1 MPEYASGNAVRYVP
15 APHCAIESIA
25 MSAAISRKT
34 LLAYGSLGFPIAVL
48 GYPMTLFLHPYY
60 AGELGLG
67 LAAISTVLLVSRM
80 VDFVTDPLMGWISDR
95 TRSRLGRRKP
105 YLLIG
110 LPVMM
115 LGIWKLF
122 MPEPPVDIWYMLLWN
137 TVVYLGWTIVVLPYG
152 AWGAELSENYITRA
166 SITATRQVYTIAGLI
181 GASIVIWIYQEWLGR
196 SDPGEVLSGIAST
209 LLVLL
214 PVSIGV
220 LLLLVPERQVAT
232 PSRQRAWWRE
242 LSSMLRIGPFR
253 RMVYVALAIVIG
265 EASRHAVLVFFME
278 DVLQAG
284 DRIGRTFILYYLMGV
299 AAIPLWQ
306 YLARRYGKH
315 RSLAI
320 AMTHS
325 ALMVLA
331 TAFLGAGDYNTF
343 LVFYVLK
350 GASFGA
356 FAYLPLAILA
366 DVVDVDTAVTRQKR
380 AGMYF
385 AVFGAIDKIGIAA
398 GMFIALQVLNL
409 TGYDPQVD
417 PNAAGLWMIRLEYA
431 VIPTFFFLLASFLV
445 WNYPLTS
452 ERHARLLAALERRE
466 ARLAHL
472 RPSRGDG
479 WG

>member
-1 MPEYASGNAVRYVP
+1 M
-15 APHCAIESIA
+15 
-25 MSAAISRKT
+25 
-34 LLAYGSLGFPIAVL
+34 LAYGSLGFPIAVL
-48 GYPMTLFLHPYY
+48 SYPMTLFLHPHY

-80 VDFVTDPLMGWISDR
+80 TDFVTDPLMGWISDHTR
-95 TRSRLGRRKP
+95 TRFGRRKP

-115 LGIWKLF
+115 LGVWRLF

-137 TVVYLGWTIVVLPYG
+137 MVVYLGWTIVVLPYN
-152 AWGAELSENYITRA
+152 AWGAELSNNYMVRA
-166 SITATRQVYTIAGLI
+166 SVTATRQVYVIAGLI
-181 GASIVIWIYQEWLGR
+181 GASVVIWIYQEWLDR
-196 SDPGEVLSGIAST
+196 ADPGEVLTGIGWTILVMLPASVG
-209 LLVLL
+209 L
-214 PVSIGV
+214 
-220 LLLLVPERQVAT
+220 LLLLVPEKPVPT
-232 PSRQRAWWRE
+232 PARQRAWWYE
-242 LSSMLRIGPFR
+242 LTSMLKIGPFR
-253 RMVYVALAIVIG
+253 RMAYVALAIVIG

-284 DRIGRTFILYYLMGV
+284 DRIGRTFILYYVMGV
-299 AAIPLWQ
+299 ATIPLWQ
-306 YLARRYGKH
+306 HLARRYGKH

-320 AMTHS
+320 AMTNS

-343 LVFYVLK
+343 LIFYVLK

-380 AGMYF
+380 AGLYF

-409 TGYDPQVD
+409 TGYNPQLE
-417 PNAAGLWMIRLEYA
+417 PSAAGLWMIRLEYA
-431 VIPTFFFLLASFLV
+431 VIPTFFFLLASVLV

-452 ERHARLLAALERRE
+452 DRHARLLAALGRRE
-466 ARLAHL
+466 TRAALGVGSMMASARSAH
-472 RPSRGDG
+472 GAG
-479 WG
+479 

>member
-1 MPEYASGNAVRYVP
+1 M
-15 APHCAIESIA
+15 
-25 MSAAISRKT
+25 
-34 LLAYGSLGFPIAVL
+34 LAYGSLGFPIAVL
-48 GYPMTLFLHPYY
+48 SYPMTLFLHPHY

-80 VDFVTDPLMGWISDR
+80 TDFVTDPLMGWISDR
-95 TRSRLGRRKP
+95 TRTGFGRRKP

-115 LGIWKLF
+115 LGVWRLF

-137 TVVYLGWTIVVLPYG
+137 MVVYLGWTIVVLPYN
-152 AWGAELSENYITRA
+152 AWGAELSNNYMVRA
-166 SITATRQVYTIAGLI
+166 SVTAIRQVYVIAGLI
-181 GASIVIWIYQEWLGR
+181 GASVVIWIYQEWLDR
-196 SDPGEVLSGIAST
+196 SDPGEVLTGIGWT
-209 LLVLL
+209 ILVML
-214 PVSIGV
+214 PVSVGL
-220 LLLLVPERQVAT
+220 LLLLVPEKAVPT
-232 PSRQRAWWRE
+232 PARQRAWWRE
-242 LSSMLRIGPFR
+242 LSSMLKIGPFR
-253 RMVYVALAIVIG
+253 RMAYVALAIVIG

-278 DVLQAG
+278 DVLGAG

-299 AAIPLWQ
+299 ATIPLWQ
-306 YLARRYGKH
+306 HLARRYGKH

-320 AMTHS
+320 AMTNS

-343 LVFYVLK
+343 LIFYVLK

-380 AGMYF
+380 AGLYF
-385 AVFGAIDKIGIAA
+385 AVFGAIDKIGLAA

-409 TGYDPQVD
+409 TGYNPQLE
-417 PNAAGLWMIRLEYA
+417 PSAAGLWMIRLEYA

-452 ERHARLLAALERRE
+452 DRHARLLAALERRE
-466 ARLAHL
+466 ARAAVQVGSTMASARNAH
-472 RPSRGDG
+472 GAG
-479 WG
+479 

>member
-1 MPEYASGNAVRYVP
+1 
-15 APHCAIESIA
+15 
-25 MSAAISRKT
+25 MSTAISRKT

-48 GYPMTLFLHPYY
+48 GYPMTLFLHPHY

-80 VDFVTDPLMGWISDR
+80 VDFVTDPLMGWISDHTR
-95 TRSRLGRRKP
+95 TRFGRRKP

-152 AWGAELSENYITRA
+152 AWGAELSENYLTRA

-181 GASIVIWIYQEWLGR
+181 GASVVIWFYQERLGR
-196 SDPGEVLSGIAST
+196 SDPGEVLSGIAWT

-220 LLLLVPERQVAT
+220 LLLLIPEREVPA
-232 PSRQRAWWRE
+232 PPRQRAWWRE

-380 AGMYF
+380 AGLYF
-385 AVFGAIDKIGIAA
+385 AVFGAIDKVGIAA

-466 ARLAHL
+466 ARAAQ
-472 RPSRGDG
+472 PGSTTA
-479 WG
+479 

>member
-1 MPEYASGNAVRYVP
+1 
-15 APHCAIESIA
+15 
-25 MSAAISRKT
+25 MSTTVGRGT

-48 GYPMTLFLHPYY
+48 SYPMTLFLHPHY

-80 VDFVTDPLMGWISDR
+80 TDFVTDPLMGWISDR
-95 TRSRLGRRKP
+95 TRSRFGRRKP
-105 YLLIG
+105 YLAVG
-110 LPVMM
+110 LPVML
-115 LGIWKLF
+115 LGIWRLF

-137 TVVYLGWTIVVLPYG
+137 TVVYLGWTIMVLPYN
-152 AWGAELSENYITRA
+152 AWGAELSENYMVRA
-166 SITATRQVYTIAGLI
+166 RITAIRQVYVIAGLI
-181 GASIVIWIYQEWLGR
+181 GASVVIWVYQEWLDR
-196 SDPGEVLSGIAST
+196 ADPGEVLTGIAWT
-209 LLVLL
+209 LLAML
-214 PVSIGV
+214 PVSVGL
-220 LLLLVPERQVAT
+220 LLLLVPERAVDASPRQRA
-232 PSRQRAWWRE
+232 SRQRVWWRE
-242 LSSMLRIGPFR
+242 LSSMLKIGPFR

-306 YLARRYGKH
+306 HLARRYGKH
-315 RSLAI
+315 RALAV

-331 TAFLGAGDYNTF
+331 TAFLGAGDYTTF

-431 VIPTFFFLLASFLV
+431 VIPTFFFLMASLLV

-452 ERHARLLAALERRE
+452 ERHARLVAALERRE
-466 ARLAHL
+466 AREAQG
-472 RPSRGDG
+472 RPRAAPSG
-479 WG
+479 

>member
-1 MPEYASGNAVRYVP
+1 M
-15 APHCAIESIA
+15 
-25 MSAAISRKT
+25 
-34 LLAYGSLGFPIAVL
+34 LAYGSLGFPIAVL
-48 GYPMTLFLHPYY
+48 SYPMTLFLHPHY

-80 VDFVTDPLMGWISDR
+80 TDFVTDPLMGWISDR
-95 TRSRLGRRKP
+95 TRTGFGRRKP

-115 LGIWKLF
+115 LGVWRLF

-137 TVVYLGWTIVVLPYG
+137 MVVYLGWTIVVLPYN
-152 AWGAELSENYITRA
+152 AWGAELSNNYMVRA
-166 SITATRQVYTIAGLI
+166 SVTATRQVYVIAGLI
-181 GASIVIWIYQEWLGR
+181 GASVVIWIYQEWLDR
-196 SDPGEVLSGIAST
+196 ADPGEVLTGIGWTILVMLPAS
-209 LLVLL
+209 V
-214 PVSIGV
+214 G
-220 LLLLVPERQVAT
+220 LLLLMVPEKAVPT
-232 PSRQRAWWRE
+232 PARQRAWWCE
-242 LSSMLRIGPFR
+242 LSSMLKIGPFR
-253 RMVYVALAIVIG
+253 RMAYVALAIVIG

-278 DVLQAG
+278 DVLEAG
-284 DRIGRTFILYYLMGV
+284 DRIGRTFILYYVMGV
-299 AAIPLWQ
+299 ATIPLWQ
-306 YLARRYGKH
+306 HLARRYGKH

-320 AMTHS
+320 AMTNS

-343 LVFYVLK
+343 LIFYVLK

-380 AGMYF
+380 AGLYF

-409 TGYDPQVD
+409 TGYNPQLE
-417 PNAAGLWMIRLEYA
+417 PSAAGLWMIRLEYA

-452 ERHARLLAALERRE
+452 DRHARLLAALERRE
-466 ARLAHL
+466 TRAAVQVGSMMASARNA
-472 RPSRGDG
+472 PGAG
-479 WG
+479 

>member
-1 MPEYASGNAVRYVP
+1 M
-15 APHCAIESIA
+15 
-25 MSAAISRKT
+25 
-34 LLAYGSLGFPIAVL
+34 LAYGSLGFPIAVL
-48 GYPMTLFLHPYY
+48 SYPMTLFLHPHY

-80 VDFVTDPLMGWISDR
+80 TDFVTDPLMGWISDR
-95 TRSRLGRRKP
+95 TRTGFGRRKP

-115 LGIWKLF
+115 LGVWRLF

-137 TVVYLGWTIVVLPYG
+137 MVVYLGWTIVVLPYN
-152 AWGAELSENYITRA
+152 AWGAELSNNYMVRA
-166 SITATRQVYTIAGLI
+166 SVTAIRQVYVIAGLI
-181 GASIVIWIYQEWLGR
+181 GASVVIWIYQEWLDR
-196 SDPGEVLSGIAST
+196 ADPGEVLTGIGWTILVMLPASVG
-209 LLVLL
+209 L
-214 PVSIGV
+214 
-220 LLLLVPERQVAT
+220 LLLLVPEKAAPT
-232 PSRQRAWWRE
+232 PARQRAWWRE
-242 LSSMLRIGPFR
+242 LSSMLKIGPFR
-253 RMVYVALAIVIG
+253 RMAYVALAIVIG

-278 DVLQAG
+278 DVLGAG
-284 DRIGRTFILYYLMGV
+284 DRIGRTFILYYVMGV
-299 AAIPLWQ
+299 ATIPLWQ
-306 YLARRYGKH
+306 HLARRYGKH

-320 AMTHS
+320 AMTNS

-343 LVFYVLK
+343 LIFYVLK

-380 AGMYF
+380 AGLYF

-409 TGYDPQVD
+409 TGYDPQLE
-417 PNAAGLWMIRLEYA
+417 PSAAGLWMIRLEYA

-452 ERHARLLAALERRE
+452 DRHARLLAALERRE
-466 ARLAHL
+466 TRAAVQAGSTMASARNA
-472 RPSRGDG
+472 DG
-479 WG
+479 AG

>member
-1 MPEYASGNAVRYVP
+1 
-15 APHCAIESIA
+15 
-25 MSAAISRKT
+25 
-34 LLAYGSLGFPIAVL
+34 
-48 GYPMTLFLHPYY
+48 
-60 AGELGLG
+60 
-67 LAAISTVLLVSRM
+67 
-80 VDFVTDPLMGWISDR
+80 
-95 TRSRLGRRKP
+95 
-105 YLLIG
+105 
-110 LPVMM
+110 M
-115 LGIWKLF
+115 LK
-122 MPEPPVDIWYMLLWN
+122 
-137 TVVYLGWTIVVLPYG
+137 
-152 AWGAELSENYITRA
+152 
-166 SITATRQVYTIAGLI
+166 
-181 GASIVIWIYQEWLGR
+181 
-196 SDPGEVLSGIAST
+196 
-209 LLVLL
+209 
-214 PVSIGV
+214 
-220 LLLLVPERQVAT
+220 
-232 PSRQRAWWRE
+232 
-242 LSSMLRIGPFR
+242 IGPFR

-306 YLARRYGKH
+306 FLARRYGKH

-320 AMTHS
+320 AMAHS

-380 AGMYF
+380 AGLYF
-385 AVFGAIDKIGIAA
+385 AVFGAIDKIGIAV
-398 GMFIALQVLNL
+398 GLFIALQVLNL

-417 PNAAGLWMIRLEYA
+417 PNTAGLWMIRLEYA

-452 ERHARLLAALERRE
+452 ERHSRLLAALERRE
-466 ARLAHL
+466 ARTA
-472 RPSRGDG
+472 RIGVP
-479 WG
+479 W